1 MVAKIAETNF
11 SHNWYL
17 QGLLCKL
24 YWRTIHGS
32 WWKPIERYSW
42 TKTVKEP
49 EQSTRKIASIFCSWR
64 WKSGTRER
72 RATLLFGPSTLKTE
86 IKSAVLSIFQPRC
99 PPSRPRGRAR
109 EGRRT
114 RRAPPSRGRGRCL
127 RSSTFADHTPERRAC
142 SILSRAK
149 KYVMFF
155 FWPPLHQA
163 TCGNNLYS
171 RLLEQGECRV
181 GWTGH
186 WSNPRLQEHVQVK
199 THLRE
204 RRIPAQLFRTREIR
218 SSV

>member
-1 MVAKIAETNF
+1 MKGIYFPWKNVQLSIRYFINDGLRHKHKMKRKTWSQRLQKTKF
-11 SHNWYL
+11 SYNRYL

-72 RATLLFGPSTLKTE
+72 RATLLFGPSTLKR
-86 IKSAVLSIFQPRC
+86 KSNLLLFNLPTSPRC

-114 RRAPPSRGRGRCL
+114 RQAPPSRGRGRCL
-127 RSSTFADHTPERRAC
+127 RSSTFADHTPG
-142 SILSRAK
+142 K
-149 KYVMFF
+149 
-155 FWPPLHQA
+155 
-163 TCGNNLYS
+163 
-171 RLLEQGECRV
+171 
-181 GWTGH
+181 
-186 WSNPRLQEHVQVK
+186 
-199 THLRE
+199 
-204 RRIPAQLFRTREIR
+204 
-218 SSV
+218 